1 MSDGRRVAMDRFA
14 VGRALRQA
22 QHISV
27 GEISDTGEAI
37 RELARAI
44 AALAQ
49 AVEDLLDHQPDATTV

>member
-1 MSDGRRVAMDRFA
+1 MSDARRIAMDRFE

-22 QHISV
+22 QHVSI
-27 GEISDTGEAI
+27 GEITDTSEAI

-49 AVEDLLDHQPDATTV
+49 AVEALLERQPDTTTV

>member
-1 MSDGRRVAMDRFA
+1 MSDGRRLAMDRFE

-22 QHISV
+22 QHVSI
-27 GEISDTGEAI
+27 GEISDTSEAI

-49 AVEDLLDHQPDATTV
+49 AVEALLEQQPDAAPV